1 MNTVRSNNVH
11 PRDSDYK
18 SAKDY
23 LDMSHN
29 ILELSNRGIPRIDFL
44 REISKILL
52 NFSGCDVIELW
63 FRENKKYSHCRV
75 TQQTE
80 DSFEYNV
87 IPSTEKEDGIVVPN
101 LQENSIMDRLR
112 VDVIRRRFDPS
123 LPIFTTNGTF
133 WVGNTEK
140 PIDLI
145 LGSNKKRDQYN
156 NSINGSS
163 KSLALFPLVI
173 GDDSIGILQLTSS
186 HYYYFTEDDIHL
198 YEGFVETL
206 GISLVNQ
213 STQAALRE
221 RVKELTC
228 LYNIAQVDEQKNR
241 SVREILQLIVDLL
254 PLAWQYPNITSGR
267 IILDGQNYSTPGY
280 QENKQKQTSDIVV
293 NGYRRGVVEVI
304 YREMQPELDEGPF
317 LEEER
322 NLINTIAKQVAL
334 IVEQKE
340 AEEDRSKL
348 QEQLRH
354 ADRLA
359 TIGQLAAGVAHEL
372 NEPIGSIL
380 GFAQLSMKLPKIPE
394 QLSRDLNKIVDASL
408 HAREVIRKLLIF
420 ARQIPP
426 KRGTVNLNQVVNDGL
441 SFLESRCAKAGIELI
456 RLLSPNISE
465 ITGDQVQ
472 LNQILVNLVV
482 NSIQAMPN
490 GGKLTIQT
498 LCSNNYVSF
507 IVEDTGVG
515 ISKDIINKIFIPFFT
530 TKDVNEG
537 TGLGLAVVHGIV
549 TSHKGSIKVES
560 RINYGTRFEIR
571 FPVK

>member
-1 MNTVRSNNVH
+1 MRK
-11 PRDSDYK
+11 PGYK
-18 SAKDY
+18 STVNYHA
-23 LDMSHN
+23 LTHE
-29 ILELSNRGIPRIDFL
+29 ILALSNQGIPRIDFH
-44 REISKILL
+44 REILKILIKY
-52 NFSGCDVIELW
+52 SGCDFVELW
-63 FRENKKYSHCRV
+63 FRENNKYSHCRV

-87 IPSTEKEDGIVVPN
+87 IPATEKEDGIVVPN

-133 WVGNTEK
+133 WVGNTEE

-173 GDDSIGILQLTSS
+173 GDDNIGILQLTSS
-186 HYYYFTEDDIHL
+186 HYNYFTEDDIHL
-198 YEGFVETL
+198 YEGLVETL
-206 GISLVNQ
+206 VISLVNQ

-228 LYNIAQVDEQKNR
+228 LYNIAQVAEQKNR
-241 SVREILQLIVDLL
+241 SVKEILHLIVNLI
-254 PLAWQYPNITSGR
+254 PPAWQYPNITSGR
-267 IILDGQNYSTPGY
+267 IILDGQNYTTPGY

-348 QEQLRH
+348 REQLRH

-372 NEPIGSIL
+372 NEPLGNIL
-380 GFAQLSMKLPKIPE
+380 GFAQLSMKLPEIPE
-394 QLSRDLNKIVDASL
+394 QLSRDLTKIVDASL
-408 HAREVIRKLLIF
+408 LAREVIKKLMLF
-420 ARQIPP
+420 SRQIPP
-426 KRGTVNLNQVVNDGL
+426 KIGTVNLNQVVNDGL
-441 SFLESRCAKAGIELI
+441 SFFESRCAKAEIELI
-456 RLLSPNISE
+456 RLLSHDISE

-482 NSIQAMPN
+482 NSIQAMPD